1 MVSYEGHLIKM
12 FQNFFEQHVMFL
24 NERVHHTHTQDGRS
38 TEQNVL
44 CRHIVTQVTPVPCT
58 QAHRR
63 NYNTTRYETIPF

>member
-44 CRHIVTQVTPVPCT
+44 CRHIVTQVTPVPY
-58 QAHRR
+58 AGS
-63 NYNTTRYETIPF
+63 